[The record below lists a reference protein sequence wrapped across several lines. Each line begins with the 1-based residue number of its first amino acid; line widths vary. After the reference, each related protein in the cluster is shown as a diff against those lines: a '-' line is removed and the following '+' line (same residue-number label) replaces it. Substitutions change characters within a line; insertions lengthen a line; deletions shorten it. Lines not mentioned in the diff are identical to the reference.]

1 MSEEHTP
8 DIMPVAQYARMR
20 GVSERTIR
28 YQIEQGRIETLPDGR
43 IDAVQADESWW
54 IRRNARSTMQ
64 GEAGRR
70 NAQAKLIDAGVR
82 IRLARHQLE
91 AMRERYIDRSETS
104 MQIANEIQA
113 FVSEL
118 HTLPISK
125 QYQRALAADLRVTQA
140 AARRILER
148 FVTLILS
155 EIGDLEAAGQ
165 KLTDA

>member
-1 MSEEHTP
+1 M
-8 DIMPVAQYARMR
+8 
-20 GVSERTIR
+20 
-28 YQIEQGRIETLPDGR
+28 
-43 IDAVQADESWW
+43 
-54 IRRNARSTMQ
+54 
-64 GEAGRR
+64 
-70 NAQAKLIDAGVR
+70 
-82 IRLARHQLE
+82 
-91 AMRERYIDRSETS
+91 
-104 MQIANEIQA
+104 A